1 MSTHV
6 PTTPFGHMCPF
17 TLFAS
22 DLAKV
27 IKRMKELSPVYLP

>member
-6 PTTPFGHMCPF
+6 PTTPFGDMCPF

-27 IKRMKELSPVYLP
+27 IKHE